1 MAIDGI
7 IFDFN
12 GTLFKDGH
20 YHVKAWQIISEQITG
35 QKMSVQEI
43 NEKTHGACNEVT
55 IDRLSGGRFSKEENF
70 AWSCKK
76 EALYREM
83 VKADYKNA
91 TLVPGCEALFDWL
104 VKNHIPFTIASAS
117 IWDNIEFFFDFF
129 KLERWFSIDKIIYD
143 NGSYPDKVPMFLDAA
158 NLLQTTTNNTLIFED
173 SQSGLASAVKAGF
186 NQIIMITD
194 EENGIQK
201 LYQNNPVIAW
211 GPDFEA
217 LFPVIEKLIK
227 K

>member
-55 IDRLSGGRFSKEENF
+55 IDRLSDGRFSKEENF
-70 AWSCKK
+70 SWSCKK

-83 VKADYKNA
+83 VKEDYKNHD
-91 TLVPGCEALFDWL
+91 ER
-104 VKNHIPFTIASAS
+104 
-117 IWDNIEFFFDFF
+117 DNRHHHCAFNTTHHLRIFFFLHCDA
-129 KLERWFSIDKIIYD
+129 LQGII
-143 NGSYPDKVPMFLDAA
+143 KRTR
-158 NLLQTTTNNTLIFED
+158 NLTSTN
-173 SQSGLASAVKAGF
+173 
-186 NQIIMITD
+186 
-194 EENGIQK
+194 
-201 LYQNNPVIAW
+201 
-211 GPDFEA
+211 
-217 LFPVIEKLIK
+217 
-227 K
+227 